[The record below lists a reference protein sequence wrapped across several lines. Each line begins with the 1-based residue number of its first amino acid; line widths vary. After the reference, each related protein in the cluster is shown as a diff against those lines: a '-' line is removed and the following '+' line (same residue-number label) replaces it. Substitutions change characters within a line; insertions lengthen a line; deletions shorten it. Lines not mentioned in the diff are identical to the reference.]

1 MKSPKIFLALLLF
14 FISFQICPAQEKP
27 NLELYDAMAA
37 FNCEEVRLRT
47 DTFLIKLRD
56 EPEATGYIVFYAG
69 ETPIQFSF
77 YENAFKSHVKMRRF
91 PENRVKFINGA
102 PREEFKVEFWISR
115 NGDKPAVEEKPSSL
129 ILKPDKSRYLFV
141 ADWLN
146 ILEDEGGKLSY
157 FSESECAI
165 ETVNFGLLA
174 KYLEANPEMNAE
186 IFVYNK
192 KISRAKQVIKLFMN
206 EAKDEYKIPLN
217 RLKISYGGIDKETN
231 EWMAKISTVK
241 IWLALKE
248 EKR

>member
-1 MKSPKIFLALLLF
+1 MKLPKLFLALLLF
-14 FISFQICPAQEKP
+14 FVSFQICPAQAKP
-27 NLELYDAMAA
+27 NLELYDEMAA
-37 FNCEEVRLRT
+37 LNCSEVRLRT

-91 PENRVKFINGA
+91 PENHVKFINGA

-115 NGDKPAVEEKPSSL
+115 NGDKPTVEEKPSSL
-129 ILKPDKSRYLFV
+129 ILNPDKSRYLFA

-146 ILEDEGGKLSY
+146 ILKHEGGRLSY

-165 ETVNFGLLA
+165 ETVNFSLLA
-174 KYLEANPEMNAE
+174 KYLEANPEMTVE

-192 KISRAKQVIKLFMN
+192 KRSRARQIIKLFIN
-206 EAKDEYKIPLN
+206 EANDKYKIPLH
-217 RLKISYGGIDKETN
+217 RLKISYAGIDEETD

-241 IWLALKE
+241 IWLVLKE
-248 EKR
+248 EKG